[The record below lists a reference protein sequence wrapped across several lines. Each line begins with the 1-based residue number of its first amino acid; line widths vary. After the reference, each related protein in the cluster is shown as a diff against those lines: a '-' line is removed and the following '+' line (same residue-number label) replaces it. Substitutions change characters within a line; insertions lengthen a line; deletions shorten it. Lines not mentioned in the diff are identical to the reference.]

1 MQLHQRLLEIQQNAG
16 FSALGVAVHD
26 YATGHDFG
34 LEADRWFHA
43 ASTIKVALLLAV
55 FRAVDAG
62 ALRLEDPVHIR
73 NRFRSAVEGT
83 IFRVESD
90 RDADAACHQR
100 IGRTMTVGELA
111 RLMITR
117 SSNLATNL
125 LLDLVGLENARATIA
140 AAGLENGV
148 RLRRSVE
155 DHAAFAAEVNNE
167 VTARGLVDLFGL
179 IRGGDFVS
187 AAAQRRMIEILL
199 HQEFNSMI
207 PARLPN
213 WATAAHKTGEIS
225 THCHDAGL
233 IFLPNREPY
242 AVAILTEGPAGLEE
256 RQRAVARISET
267 IFQEVTA

>member
-1 MQLHQRLLEIQQNAG
+1 MQLQDRLLAIQQDAG

-26 YATGHDFG
+26 YATGRDFG
-34 LEADRWFHA
+34 MDADRWFHA
-43 ASTIKVALLLAV
+43 ASTIKVAVLLAV
-55 FRAVDAG
+55 FRAVDSG
-62 ALRLEDPVHIR
+62 ELRLEDPVHVR
-73 NRFRSAVEGT
+73 NRFRSAIGGT

-100 IGRTMTVGELA
+100 IGRTMTVGALA
-111 RLMITR
+111 QVMITR

-125 LLDLVGLENARATIA
+125 LLDLLGLENARATVA
-140 AAGLENGV
+140 AAGLESGV
-148 RLRRSVE
+148 QLRRGVE
-155 DHAAFAAEVNNE
+155 DHTAFAAGVNNE
-167 VTARGLVDLFGL
+167 VTPRGLVQLFGAVR
-179 IRGGDFVS
+179 RGNFVS
-187 AAAQRRMIEILL
+187 ANGQRRMIEILL
-199 HQEFNSMI
+199 GQEFKSML

-256 RQRAVARISET
+256 RQRAVAKISEV

>member
-1 MQLHQRLLEIQQNAG
+1 MQLQQPLRAIQQEAG
-16 FSALGVAVHD
+16 FSALGIAVHD
-26 YATGHDFG
+26 YATGRDFG
-34 LEADRWFHA
+34 MDAERCFHA

-62 ALRLEDPVHIR
+62 ELRLEDPVHVR
-73 NRFRSAVEGT
+73 NRFRSAINGS

-111 RLMITR
+111 RVMITR

-125 LLDLVGLENARATIA
+125 LLDLVGLEIARATIA
-140 AAGLENGV
+140 DAGLEKGV

-155 DHAAFAAEVNNE
+155 DHAAFAAGVNNE
-167 VTARGLVDLFGL
+167 VTARGLVSLFGVL
-179 IRGGDFVS
+179 RGGDFVS
-187 AAAQRRMIEILL
+187 AGAQKRMIEILL
-199 HQEFNSMI
+199 GQEFKSML
-207 PARLPN
+207 PARLPA

-233 IFLPNREPY
+233 VFLPNREPY

-256 RQRAVARISET
+256 RQRAVAKISET